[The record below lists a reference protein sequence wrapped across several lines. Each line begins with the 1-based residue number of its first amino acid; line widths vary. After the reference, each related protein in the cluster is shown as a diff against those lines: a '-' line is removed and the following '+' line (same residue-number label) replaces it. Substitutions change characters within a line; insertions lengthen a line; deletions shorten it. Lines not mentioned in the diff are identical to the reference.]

1 MNVRFLPVEISR
13 RSTEQNGGHKSRCT
27 VAPYR
32 PYQPLKGVL
41 YAIRSCRNMA
51 HFRGIKWHD
60 SHQPTTDVAW
70 HVLVCAWA
78 DYGAG
83 GTTLTNVR
91 MGLAAHLEG
100 VMNGTFL
107 IALGAIWNEVRLP
120 RPGKLTAYWT
130 ALYGTY
136 ANWLTTTFAAIFGT
150 AAWSPITS
158 AGHSGQPWQEALVSA
173 GFLSVSISI
182 VVSGVLLVW
191 GLRASASMSQERRC
205 CEPVQP
211 IISVSEINDNERTQ

>member
-60 SHQPTTDVAW
+60 SH
-70 HVLVCAWA
+70 H
-78 DYGAG
+78 
-83 GTTLTNVR
+83 
-91 MGLAAHLEG
+91 

-120 RPGKLTAYWT
+120 LPGKVTAYWT

-150 AAWSPITS
+150 AARSPITS

-191 GLRASASMSQERRC
+191 GLRASASMLQEHRY
-205 CEPVQP
+205 CEPMQP
-211 IISVSEINDNERTQ
+211 NTSVSEVNDNERDNTQIIQKR